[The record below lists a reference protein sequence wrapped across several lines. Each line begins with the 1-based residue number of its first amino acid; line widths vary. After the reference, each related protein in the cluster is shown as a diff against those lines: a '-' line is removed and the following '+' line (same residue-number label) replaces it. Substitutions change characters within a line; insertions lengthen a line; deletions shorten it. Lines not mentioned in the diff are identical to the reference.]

1 MSRQPLP
8 SPPESLPVPTTDAHT
23 HLASTWRYSGLE
35 VGDNLAAARAVGV
48 TRVVD
53 VGTDVAS
60 SAETV
65 ALAERHP
72 EVIACVAIHPNDAAR
87 LGEELE
93 RALEELAGL
102 ATTSARIRGIG
113 ETGLDY
119 FRTREPEGIAR
130 QRHAFAAHI
139 ALARQLGLAL
149 VIHDRDAHDDILD
162 VLDAEGAPERVM
174 MHCFSGDAEFARRC
188 LDRGFWL
195 SFPGTVTFKANEPLR
210 EAFDL
215 VPSDRVLVETD
226 APYLTPMPLRG
237 KPNAPYLLPH
247 TVRFLAERR
256 GVGLAEFCEQVAA
269 NATALFGEWGH
280 PIPEPVEG
288 PGSGTV
294 PGPGFL
300 ASPAETSRGRAE
312 PRASDVRREG
322 SSSQPSSLS
331 RDPGEGR
338 DLTSSRTDG

>member
-1 MSRQPLP
+1 MTRQPLP
-8 SPPESLPVPTTDAHT
+8 PAPEPLPAPITDAHT
-23 HLASTWRYSGLE
+23 HLASTQRYSGLA
-35 VGDNLAAARAVGV
+35 VSDNLAAARAVGV

-65 ALAERHP
+65 ALAEQHP
-72 EVIACVAIHPNDAAR
+72 EVVACVAIHPNDAAR
-87 LGEELE
+87 LGASLDDQWD
-93 RALEELAGL
+93 ALAALVG
-102 ATTSARIRGIG
+102 TSDRIRGIG

-119 FRTREPEGIAR
+119 FRTREPDGIAR

-139 ALARQLGLAL
+139 ALAKQHGLAL

-174 MHCFSGDAEFARRC
+174 MHCFSGDAGFARRC

-195 SFPGTVTFKANEPLR
+195 SFPGTVTFKPNEPLR
-210 EAFDL
+210 EALDL
-215 VPSDRVLVETD
+215 TPSDRVLVETD

-256 GVGLAEFCEQVAA
+256 GVPVAELCAQLAA
-269 NATALFGEWGH
+269 NATALFGEWG
-280 PIPEPVEG
+280 
-288 PGSGTV
+288 
-294 PGPGFL
+294 
-300 ASPAETSRGRAE
+300 
-312 PRASDVRREG
+312 SDG
-322 SSSQPSSLS
+322 
-331 RDPGEGR
+331 
-338 DLTSSRTDG
+338 

>member
-1 MSRQPLP
+1 MTRPGLPPAPEPLP
-8 SPPESLPVPTTDAHT
+8 APTTDAHT
-23 HLASTWRYSGLE
+23 HLASTRHYSGLT
-35 VGDNLAAARAVGV
+35 VADNLAAARAAGV

-60 SAETV
+60 SEETV
-65 ALAERHP
+65 ALAEQHA

-87 LGEELE
+87 LGETLDEYLD
-93 RALEELAGL
+93 ALAALAGR
-102 ATTSARIRGIG
+102 SDRVRGIG

-119 FRTREPEGIAR
+119 FRTRDPEGIAR
-130 QRHAFAAHI
+130 QKHSFAAHI
-139 ALARQLGLAL
+139 ALARQHGLAL

-195 SFPGTVTFKANEPLR
+195 SFPGTVTFKPNEALR

-215 VPSDRVLVETD
+215 TPSDRLLVETD
-226 APYLTPMPLRG
+226 APYLTPAPLRG

-256 GVGLAEFCEQVAA
+256 GVEVAELCHQLAA
-269 NATALFGEWGH
+269 NATALFGEWG
-280 PIPEPVEG
+280 
-288 PGSGTV
+288 
-294 PGPGFL
+294 
-300 ASPAETSRGRAE
+300 
-312 PRASDVRREG
+312 
-322 SSSQPSSLS
+322 
-331 RDPGEGR
+331 RDG
-338 DLTSSRTDG
+338 